1 MRVAPSL
8 VLSMLC
14 VSLSLCLG
22 ACGKYGPP
30 TRLPSQP
37 PAAVPEADTQA
48 TDEDEEKRS

>member
-1 MRVAPSL
+1 MTRAL
-8 VLSMLC
+8 VIAVLAFLA
-14 VSLSLCLG
+14 LG
-22 ACGKYGPP
+22 TACGKYGPP